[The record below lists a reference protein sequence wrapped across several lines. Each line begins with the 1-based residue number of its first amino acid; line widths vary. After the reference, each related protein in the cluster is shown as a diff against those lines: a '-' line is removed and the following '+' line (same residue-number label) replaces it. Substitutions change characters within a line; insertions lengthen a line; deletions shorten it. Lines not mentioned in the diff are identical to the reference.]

1 MKLLTSAIDAE
12 SLCIRLSRIKPT
24 LRAHLV
30 QIANQFQWE
39 LMRHLVQIAN
49 QFQWELMRHLVQTA
63 NQFQRELL
71 RINPECVPFAHGRAL
86 CDLPGVGLVCPH
98 CGGVDP
104 NSDG

>member
-1 MKLLTSAIDAE
+1 MKLLTSAIDAK

-24 LRAHLV
+24 LRA
-30 QIANQFQWE
+30 
-39 LMRHLVQIAN
+39 HLVQIAN